1 MYSSVLLA
9 AGLGYYLFVYKG
21 VDRMQQQ
28 KNDDATESFPSYPLT
43 QAEAMKCYLH
53 SKLPWNSSIGDTY
66 VYARSFPKDELP
78 NDHQRQKLLAKF
90 KNNVMHLRETGQLS
104 DDLIRYIDKVDLS
117 LALTTVRAMTPEEA
131 IALYRRQMRYL
142 SMFIKQGNPFGT
154 IENLLDTTS
163 VFSRASGPDI
173 QPATKFSGNYALFL
187 QDYYF
192 WLYYPTLNEWNIY
205 KVQQKRK
212 LEEVERDVFSFLNG
226 DENGFVTNESGKI
239 VTTCFLTV
247 GLEIIANLL
256 KPDRT
261 VVPQL
266 EPYEAAFTDDIWKN
280 YFPYTWAEV
289 NRHQAS
295 IDLHNWVKNFDQEE

>member
-28 KNDDATESFPSYPLT
+28 KNNDTTESFPSYPLT
-43 QAEAMKCYLH
+43 QAEAMKYYLH
-53 SKLPWNSSIGDTY
+53 SKLPWGASLGDTY
-66 VYARSFPKDELP
+66 VYAKAFPTNHLP
-78 NDHQRQKLLAKF
+78 DKQSRQKLLAKF
-90 KNNVMHLRETGQLS
+90 KANVMRLRGTEQLPA
-104 DDLIRYIDKVDLS
+104 DAIRYIDKVDMS
-117 LALTTVRAMTPEEA
+117 LALTTVRAMTPDDA
-131 IALYRRQMRYL
+131 IALYKRQMRYL

-154 IENLLDTTS
+154 IENLLDNAS
-163 VFSRASGPDI
+163 MFSRASGPDS

-205 KVQQKRK
+205 KVQQQRK

-239 VTTCFLTV
+239 VTTCFSTV

-266 EPYEAAFTDDIWKN
+266 EAYEAAFTDDIWKN

-289 NRHQAS
+289 NRRQAS
-295 IDLHNWVKNFDQEE
+295 IDLHNWVKEFDQKE

>member
-1 MYSSVLLA
+1 
-9 AGLGYYLFVYKG
+9 
-21 VDRMQQQ
+21 MQQQ

-239 VTTCFLTV
+239 VTTCFSTV